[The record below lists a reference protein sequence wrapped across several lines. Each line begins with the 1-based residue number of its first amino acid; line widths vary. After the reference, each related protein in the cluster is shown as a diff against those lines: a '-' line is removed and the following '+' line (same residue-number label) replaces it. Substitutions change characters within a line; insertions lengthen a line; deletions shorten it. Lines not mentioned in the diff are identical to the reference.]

1 MLHNKTMRVKIHRGS
16 NEIGG
21 SCVEIESADV
31 RIIVDAGMPLNLPT
45 GQDPVSP
52 EIDSES
58 LCAIVIS
65 HPHLDHYGLLPWLP
79 AKPVIM
85 GIAARRIAQAAAP
98 FMQNLPTNLSGPDLE
113 DRKPIQIGPFK
124 ITPYL
129 VDHSA
134 YDAYALLI
142 EADNKKLF
150 YSGDFRA
157 HGRKS
162 KLFDWFISSPPTGV
176 DTLLLEGTTI
186 SRNEPEF
193 APLTEDDLENKFV
206 DVFKSTKGL
215 ALVNV
220 SAQNIDR
227 MVTIFSACLKT
238 GRSLVIDLYTAEI
251 LAATENLNIPQ
262 SHWEK
267 IHLCIPYRQRIQI
280 KKNNW
285 FAKLKKHSINR
296 IFPEAIAAEP
306 NRYTL
311 IFRSLWMADLD
322 KAECLDGATLIHS
335 QWEGYL
341 RHERFQA
348 IEKWREAHGISFH
361 QVHTSGHASPAD
373 LSRFAAAI
381 SAKAL
386 VPIHTNSPE
395 SYDELYSNVI
405 RHPDGE
411 WWNV

>member
-1 MLHNKTMRVKIHRGS
+1 MLHNGQMRVKIHRGS

-31 RIIVDAGMPLNLPT
+31 RILVDAGMPLNLPI
-45 GQDPVSP
+45 GQDPVPP

-58 LCAIVIS
+58 LFAIVIS
-65 HPHLDHYGLLPWLP
+65 HPHLDHYGLLPWMP
-79 AKPVIM
+79 AKPIAM
-85 GIAARRIAQAAAP
+85 GMAARRIAQAAAP
-98 FMQNLPTNLSGPDLE
+98 FMPNLPASLLGPDLE

-134 YDAYALLI
+134 YDAYALMI

-162 KLFDWFISSPPTGV
+162 KLFDWFISSPPTGI

-186 SRNEPEF
+186 GRNGPEF
-193 APLTEDDLENKFV
+193 SPLTEDELGEEFV
-206 DVFKSTKGL
+206 NVFKSTKGL

-227 MVTIFSACLKT
+227 MVTIFRACIKT

-251 LAATENLNIPQ
+251 LAATESLNIPQ

-267 IHLCIPYRQRIQI
+267 IHLCIPHRQRIQI
-280 KKNNW
+280 KKNSW
-285 FAKLKKHSINR
+285 FDKLNKHSVNR
-296 IFPEAIAAEP
+296 IFPKTIAADP
-306 NRYTL
+306 SRYTL
-311 IFRSLWMADLD
+311 IFRSLWMTDLD
-322 KAECLDGATLIHS
+322 KAECLGGASLIHS

-341 RHERFQA
+341 RQESFQL

-373 LSRFAAAI
+373 LRRFATAV
-381 SAKAL
+381 SAKTL
-386 VPIHTNSPE
+386 VPIHTNAPE
-395 SYDELYSNVI
+395 IYDSLYSNVT
-405 RHPDGE
+405 RHADGE